1 MTPQGSVEA
10 EKLPGASTPRRRNT
24 PVRIERPTGTG
35 AHEALTMLIR
45 SFFVLLSAPVALMS
59 AEVGARTLTACPAGV
74 DKGCDFTGHSAIQT
88 AIDRAADGDV
98 VLVRAGVYTP
108 ERFTDIAYKQY
119 VLRGAIAIQHKRIAV
134 QGEEGAV
141 IDGASGPPVCA
152 VVVNGGE
159 VTLTNLVLRNLRAGD
174 REDDLYEG
182 HGIFAVDAVLNVRDV
197 TIEKYQ
203 KMGLIGRGSSLVTAS
218 NVRIQDGHVAIW
230 LEESSHLR
238 LCNSVVRNND
248 SAGVAAYASSSASI
262 YNSVFDR
269 HLDDALYADDDASLS
284 ITNSL
289 VLNSKPYGVRVVG
302 NARAVARHSVFFGNE
317 AKASS
322 PEGKQSIVWGPGI
335 FEADPKVSSSYSLP
349 MPLDGD
355 PDVRTAEFGKSRI
368 GLSSVAACR

>member
-1 MTPQGSVEA
+1 
-10 EKLPGASTPRRRNT
+10 
-24 PVRIERPTGTG
+24 
-35 AHEALTMLIR
+35 MLIR
-45 SFFVLLSAPVALMS
+45 SFFILLSVSIALLMS
-59 AEVGARTLTACPAGV
+59 TTASARTLTACPAGV
-74 DKGCDFTGHSAIQT
+74 DKGCDFTGHSAIQA

-98 VLVRAGVYTP
+98 VRVRAGVYTP
-108 ERFTDIAYKQY
+108 EKFIDIAYKQY
-119 VLRGAIAIQHKRIAV
+119 VLRGALAIQHKRISV
-134 QGEEGAV
+134 QGEQGAV
-141 IDGASGPPVCA
+141 LDGAGGPPVSGI
-152 VVVNGGE
+152 VVNGGE

-174 REDDLYEG
+174 PEDDLYEG
-182 HGIFAVDAVLNVRDV
+182 HGIFAVDAVVNVRDV

-218 NVRIQDGHVAIW
+218 NVRIQDGHVAVW

-248 SAGVAAYASSSASI
+248 SAGVAAYANSSASI

-269 HLDDALYADDDASLS
+269 HLDDGLYADDDASLF

-302 NARAVARHSVFFGNE
+302 NARAVARYSAFFGNE

-322 PEGKQSIVWGPGI
+322 PEGKQSILWGPGI
-335 FEADPKVSSSYSLP
+335 SEADPKVSSSYRLP
-349 MPLDGD
+349 APLDGD
-355 PDVRTAEFGKSRI
+355 PDVRTAELGKSRI